1 MRDELL
7 KLLPY
12 EILDLIFIRIKP
24 SLKYNLNRDLFYKY
38 YKYRFNIINE
48 NYFILSNKK
57 SDINKYIVKNYNYI
71 KYLIQ
76 YDINLSMNLI
86 LLSKFSNNNNNNNNN
101 NFNNKKIIF
110 QNKKFNNFLDFCY
123 YYSKKYNSNNILDIL
138 LNNYIQFINLNN
150 KNNISYIHNKNNKW
164 IA

>member
-7 KLLPY
+7 KLLPD
-12 EILDLIFIRIKP
+12 ELLNLIFIRIKP

-57 SDINKYIVKNYNYI
+57 TDINKYIIKNYNYI

-86 LLSKFSNNNNNNNNN
+86 LLSKFSNNNNNN

>member
-7 KLLPY
+7 KLLPD
-12 EILDLIFIRIKP
+12 EILNIIFIRIKP
-24 SLKYNLNRDLFYKY
+24 SLKYNLNKDFFYKY

-57 SDINKYIVKNYNYI
+57 TDINKYIIKNYNYI

-76 YDINLSMNLI
+76 HDIILSMNLI
-86 LLSKFSNNNNNNNNN
+86 LLSKYNNND
-101 NFNNKKIIF
+101 NFK
-110 QNKKFNNFLDFCY
+110 NKKFNNFLDFCY
-123 YYSKKYNSNNILDIL
+123 YYSNKYNSNNIIDIL

-150 KNNISYIHNKNNKW
+150 KNNISYNHNKNIKW

>member
-7 KLLPY
+7 KLLPD
-12 EILDLIFIRIKP
+12 ELLNLIFIRIKP

-76 YDINLSMNLI
+76 HDINISMNLI
-86 LLSKFSNNNNNNNNN
+86 LLSKYSNND
-101 NFNNKKIIF
+101 NFKNKKFIF
-110 QNKKFNNFLDFCY
+110 QNQKFNNFLDFCY
-123 YYSKKYNSNNILDIL
+123 YYSNKYNSNNILDIL

-150 KNNISYIHNKNNKW
+150 KNKLSYNHNKNIKW

>member
-7 KLLPY
+7 KLLPD
-12 EILDLIFIRIKP
+12 ELLNLIFIRIKP
-24 SLKYNLNRDLFYKY
+24 SLKYNLNRYLFYKY

-57 SDINKYIVKNYNYI
+57 TDINKYIIKNYNYI

-76 YDINLSMNLI
+76 HDINMSINLI
-86 LLSKFSNNNNNNNNN
+86 LLSKYSNND
-101 NFNNKKIIF
+101 NFKNKKIIF

>member
-7 KLLPY
+7 KLLPD
-12 EILDLIFIRIKP
+12 EILNLIFIRVKP
-24 SLKYNLNRDLFYKY
+24 SLKYNLNKDFFYKY

-57 SDINKYIVKNYNYI
+57 TDINKYIIKNYNYI

-86 LLSKFSNNNNNNNNN
+86 LLSKFSNNNNNN

>member
-7 KLLPY
+7 KLLPD
-12 EILDLIFIRIKP
+12 EILNLIFIRVKP
-24 SLKYNLNRDLFYKY
+24 SLKYNLNKDFFYKY

-57 SDINKYIVKNYNYI
+57 TDINKYIIKHYNYI

-76 YDINLSMNLI
+76 HDIILSMNLI
-86 LLSKFSNNNNNNNNN
+86 LLSKYNNND
-101 NFNNKKIIF
+101 NFKNKKFIF
-110 QNKKFNNFLDFCY
+110 KNKKFNNFLDFCY
-123 YYSKKYNSNNILDIL
+123 YYSNKYNSNNILDIL

-150 KNNISYIHNKNNKW
+150 KNNISYNHNKNIKW

>member
-7 KLLPY
+7 KLLPD
-12 EILDLIFIRIKP
+12 EILNLIFIRVKP
-24 SLKYNLNRDLFYKY
+24 SLKYNLNKDFFYKY

-57 SDINKYIVKNYNYI
+57 TDINKYIIKNYNYI

-76 YDINLSMNLI
+76 YDIILSMNLI
-86 LLSKFSNNNNNNNNN
+86 LLSKYNNND
-101 NFNNKKIIF
+101 NFKNKKFIF

-123 YYSKKYNSNNILDIL
+123 YYSNKYNSNNILDIL

-150 KNNISYIHNKNNKW
+150 KNNISYNHNKNIKW